1 MLLASA
7 KHTIRIWISKHNMLL
22 AAAEHAIEIV

>member
-7 KHTIRIWISKHNMLL
+7 ENTIRIGISHDNMLL